1 MAHILRDVITMLFAG
16 DYCSARTV
24 EKQDTS
30 TKTAGN
36 DSTRSHENLEG
47 EKCPIRGVKLGGET
61 LNMSHLLSR
70 RMSVPGGPLLL
81 RAIVF

>member
-1 MAHILRDVITMLFAG
+1 MASIQRDVITMLFAG
-16 DYCSARTV
+16 DYCSARTA

-36 DSTRSHENLEG
+36 DSTGSHKNLEG
-47 EKCPIRGVKLGGET
+47 EKCPIGGVQLGGET
-61 LNMSHLLSR
+61 LSMSHLLSR
-70 RMSVPGGPLLL
+70 RTSVPGGPLLP